1 MNISKEITRKKCPF
15 CESKEDI
22 YIGEAGLS
30 IQLIK
35 DNIINLDYHNCACGA
50 FDVDV
55 EIEYCFMCGRKL
67 RKE

>member
-1 MNISKEITRKKCPF
+1 MNISKKITREKCPF
-15 CESKEDI
+15 CELKEDI

-30 IQLIK
+30 IQLVK
-35 DNIINLDYHNCACGA
+35 DNIINLDCHNCDCGA

-55 EIEYCFMCGRKL
+55 KIEFCFKCGRKL